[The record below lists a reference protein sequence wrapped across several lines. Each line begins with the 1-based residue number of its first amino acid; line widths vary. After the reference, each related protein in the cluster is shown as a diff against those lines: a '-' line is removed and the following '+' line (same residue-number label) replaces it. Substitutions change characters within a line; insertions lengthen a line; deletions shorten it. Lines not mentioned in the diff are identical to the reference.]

1 MLPINLNFIQNQK
14 NYKKKELKIY
24 VALATKPEKLQKKGI
39 DDICGTSYKTRKLQK
54 NNIHDIC
61 SCYPCMFRC
70 CTNGRGS
77 VPSVISKEHLPTS
90 AAYSQPLVEANILTC
105 AKNIPPIV

>member
-1 MLPINLNFIQNQK
+1 MLPE
-14 NYKKKELKIY
+14 KE
-24 VALATKPEKLQKKGI
+24 I

-54 NNIHDIC
+54 NIHDIY

-77 VPSVISKEHLPTS
+77 VPSVISKEHPLTG
-90 AAYSQPLVEANILTC
+90 AAYS
-105 AKNIPPIV
+105 

>member
-1 MLPINLNFIQNQK
+1 MLPINLNFIQK
-14 NYKKKELKIY
+14 PENYKKKELMIY
-24 VALATKPEKLQKKGI
+24 VALATKPENYKKKGI

-54 NNIHDIC
+54 KYSCYYIY
-61 SCYPCMFRC
+61 SCYPCTFRY

-105 AKNIPPIV
+105 AKTHHP

>member
-1 MLPINLNFIQNQK
+1 M
-14 NYKKKELKIY
+14 IY
-24 VALATKPEKLQKKGI
+24 MALATKLEN
-39 DDICGTSYKTRKLQK
+39 YKK

-77 VPSVISKEHLPTS
+77 VPSVISKEHPLTG
-90 AAYSQPLVEANILTC
+90 AAYN
-105 AKNIPPIV
+105 